1 MKPTP
6 NELLGLYAEWR
17 DLTGAES
24 VAIRSERWDVVTE
37 LQRRKADL
45 QGRVEAV
52 SGRHLPGSAALAE
65 LAPLIHELMTLEADN
80 ARLMDGK
87 LEVGRQQRADL
98 DRSGSNLRRLRGSYG
113 QARAT
118 TWQSYS

>member
-1 MKPTP
+1 M
-6 NELLGLYAEWR
+6 
-17 DLTGAES
+17 
-24 VAIRSERWDVVTE
+24 
-37 LQRRKADL
+37 
-45 QGRVEAV
+45 EAV

-65 LAPLIHELMTLEADN
+65 LAPLIHELITLEADN

-87 LEVGRQQRADL
+87 LEVGRQQRAEL
-98 DRSGSNLRRLRGSYG
+98 DRSGNNLRRLRGSYG

>member
-24 VAIRSERWDVVTE
+24 VAIRSERWDVVTD

-52 SGRHLPGSAALAE
+52 SGRHLPGSAALAD

-98 DRSGSNLRRLRGSYG
+98 DRSGNNLRRLRGSYG

>member
-52 SGRHLPGSAALAE
+52 SGRHLPGSAALAD

-98 DRSGSNLRRLRGSYG
+98 DRSGNNLRRLRGSYG

>member
-1 MKPTP
+1 MKAPA
-6 NELLGLYAEWR
+6 NELQGLYLEWR
-17 DLTGAES
+17 ELTGAEA
-24 VAIRSERWDVVTE
+24 VAIRSERWDVASE
-37 LQRRKADL
+37 LQRLKADL

-52 SGRHLPGSAALAE
+52 SSRHLPGSAALAE

-98 DRSGSNLRRLRGSYG
+98 DRSGNNLRRLRGSYG

-118 TWQSYS
+118 TWHSYS

>member
-24 VAIRSERWDVVTE
+24 VAIRSERWDVVTD

-45 QGRVEAV
+45 QERVEAV
-52 SGRHLPGSAALAE
+52 SGRHLPGSAALEE
-65 LAPLIHELMTLEADN
+65 LAPLIHELINLEADN

-98 DRSGSNLRRLRGSYG
+98 DRSGNNLRRLRGSYG

>member
-52 SGRHLPGSAALAE
+52 SGRHLPGSAALAD

>member
-1 MKPTP
+1 VKPTP

-52 SGRHLPGSAALAE
+52 SGRHLPGSAALAD

>member
-24 VAIRSERWDVVTE
+24 VAIRSERWDVVTD

-52 SGRHLPGSAALAE
+52 SGRHLPGSAALAD
-65 LAPLIHELMTLEADN
+65 LAPLIHELIKLEADN

-98 DRSGSNLRRLRGSYG
+98 DRSGNNLRRLRGSYG

-118 TWQSYS
+118 TWHSYS